1 MAADYDRIRRGLAL
15 FIQRVTSR
23 IDYLAHY
30 PCAVQGQNAD
40 GTLELKPDDS
50 RFGPGLSKIAIRH
63 GIPGITVIVKQPS
76 RVMLYFENGDPTKPA
91 AALWDVST
99 LDTIVLTAK
108 TKVTINCPN
117 VNLGD
122 ENGLPVARQGDIV
135 DMVFPPAVP
144 VVGTLAG
151 QTFVGTMTLATQL
164 FGVIDSPGTKT
175 KAS

>member
-30 PCAVQGQNAD
+30 PCKVQGQNAD
-40 GTLELKPDDS
+40 GTLELKPDDG
-50 RFGPGLSKIAIRH
+50 RFGPGLSKVAIRH
-63 GIPGITVIVKQPS
+63 GIPGVTVIVKTPS

-117 VNLGD
+117 INLGD
-122 ENGLPVARQGDIV
+122 EKGLPVARQGDIV
-135 DMVFPPAVP
+135 DVVLPPAIP
-144 VVGTLAG
+144 VTGTLSGAP
-151 QTFVGTMTLATQL
+151 FVGVLTLAVQA
-164 FGVIDSPGTKT
+164 FGVINSPGIKT